1 MLMSFFIL
9 SGLFIVL
16 VAVLVN
22 CAKEVVQSREALAE
36 QRALLQ
42 QMMTSLTKTQGRGA
56 RSIARRS
63 QSYRQILRDVPGGEG
78 ETLDIECHHG
88 GCGIQHI
95 DTCSASKA
103 AAVGSDRIPPMAIVR
118 RNPRRSCRQ

>member
-22 CAKEVVQSREALAE
+22 CAKEVVLSREALAE

-56 RSIARRS
+56 RSIAMRS
-63 QSYRQILRDVPGGEG
+63 QSYREILRDVPSVER
-78 ETLDIECHHG
+78 
-88 GCGIQHI
+88 
-95 DTCSASKA
+95 K
-103 AAVGSDRIPPMAIVR
+103 RP
-118 RNPRRSCRQ
+118 

>member
-56 RSIARRS
+56 RSIAMRS
-63 QSYRQILRDVPGGEG
+63 QSYRKILRDVPS
-78 ETLDIECHHG
+78 IER
-88 GCGIQHI
+88 
-95 DTCSASKA
+95 K
-103 AAVGSDRIPPMAIVR
+103 RP
-118 RNPRRSCRQ
+118 

>member
-22 CAKEVVQSREALAE
+22 CAKEVMQSREALAE

-56 RSIARRS
+56 RSIAMRS
-63 QSYRQILRDVPGGEG
+63 QSYREILRDVPSVER
-78 ETLDIECHHG
+78 
-88 GCGIQHI
+88 
-95 DTCSASKA
+95 K
-103 AAVGSDRIPPMAIVR
+103 RP
-118 RNPRRSCRQ
+118 

>member
-16 VAVLVN
+16 VAVLVS

-56 RSIARRS
+56 RSIAMRS
-63 QSYRQILRDVPGGEG
+63 QSYRQILRDVPGVDRAQAQAGNAGPLKGCRRRASYAEARHQ
-78 ETLDIECHHG
+78 LRDPVVSKSPPNNSPDRG
-88 GCGIQHI
+88 G
-95 DTCSASKA
+95 
-103 AAVGSDRIPPMAIVR
+103 
-118 RNPRRSCRQ
+118 

>member
-56 RSIARRS
+56 RSIAMRS
-63 QSYRQILRDVPGGEG
+63 QSYREILRDVPSVER
-78 ETLDIECHHG
+78 
-88 GCGIQHI
+88 
-95 DTCSASKA
+95 K
-103 AAVGSDRIPPMAIVR
+103 RP
-118 RNPRRSCRQ
+118 

>member
-16 VAVLVN
+16 LAVLVN

-36 QRALLQ
+36 QRAMLQ

-56 RSIARRS
+56 RSIAMRS
-63 QSYRQILRDVPGGEG
+63 QSYRQILRDVPGVER
-78 ETLDIECHHG
+78 
-88 GCGIQHI
+88 
-95 DTCSASKA
+95 K
-103 AAVGSDRIPPMAIVR
+103 RP
-118 RNPRRSCRQ
+118 